1 MLTRQHILGLFAAG
15 FVGQA
20 AAQLPADMPRPEPG
34 LWQMQTSIVQMGGMG
49 MGYRICV
56 GDDVD
61 DLLMQPDEDVECRD
75 FNYQRDGDR
84 LIYSARCNAEGS
96 EAFVEG
102 VFTGDIRRNY
112 QGSITTTFS
121 PPLEGIAR
129 TDMAL
134 EAQWIGPCAP
144 GQASGDVVIDSMPSL
159 PGMGEIDLES
169 IMQQLEQLQRR

>member
-1 MLTRQHILGLFAAG
+1 MKIRFLTACAGLLLAGSAFA
-15 FVGQA
+15 QI
-20 AAQLPADMPRPEPG
+20 PADMPRPDPG

-49 MGYRICV
+49 MSYRLCI

-75 FNYQRDGDR
+75 FSYRRDGNQ
-84 LIYSARCNAEGS
+84 LMYNATCRTEGS
-96 EAFVEG
+96 EARVEG

-112 QGSITTTFS
+112 QGSITTTFT

-134 EAQWIGPCAP
+134 NASWLGPCAP
-144 GQASGDVVIDSMPSL
+144 GQQPGDFAIDGMPSL
-159 PGMGEIDLES
+159 PGMGDIDLEA
-169 IMQQLEQLQRR
+169 IMKQLEQLQRR